1 MIDGPRLVPDKTLP
15 DTRVPTTLDSAPS
28 TDNQDELKRVRQARR
43 QFQTNGPIVSWLLPI
58 NDRTESDPTAARH
71 STTRGPH
78 WIKLDED
85 DTARSA
91 TPPEEVPTNLDG
103 SASVVCT

>member
-1 MIDGPRLVPDKTLP
+1 MAKLARNEIDGPRLVPDKTLP

-71 STTRGPH
+71 SATRGPS
-78 WIKLDED
+78 LDQ
-85 DTARSA
+85 ARRGRHRA
-91 TPPEEVPTNLDG
+91 LGHPGRRGAN
-103 SASVVCT
+103 